1 MEDRVY
7 IAVLKGW
14 VETELSQVKLSMV
27 GIVENSSPEIG
38 LFILE
43 GGSRW

>member
-1 MEDRVY
+1 MEGRAY

-27 GIVENSSPEIG
+27 GIVENSSPELG
-38 LFILE
+38 LLILD